1 MTARKQ
7 TGDGEF
13 NCLILAYD
21 NFTNLFREG
30 VNVVSHPEIIC
41 GNATLRKQDMQGV
54 AGVGLSRRGFNEG
67 G

>member
-13 NCLILAYD
+13 NCLVLAYD

-30 VNVVSHPEIIC
+30 VNVVGHAEIIC
-41 GNATLRKQDMQGV
+41 GNAGIRK
-54 AGVGLSRRGFNEG
+54 
-67 G
+67 

>member
-7 TGDGEF
+7 TGDGKF
-13 NCLILAYD
+13 NCLILAHD

-41 GNATLRKQDMQGV
+41 GNAGIRK
-54 AGVGLSRRGFNEG
+54 
-67 G
+67 